1 MQGRLGWEDMRLVL
15 AVGTAGTLAGAA
27 RALGIDH
34 STAFRR
40 LGALEGRLGARLFD
54 RARDGYAPTPAGEAV
69 MASAA
74 RVEQEITGLE
84 RALAGQDLRPSG
96 TVRATTTDTLVEVL
110 TPCFAAF
117 REAQPEIVLEV
128 VATNAFL
135 TLTRRDA
142 DVAIRPAV
150 DAPEALVGRRA
161 AGLGFA
167 VYGAARSAPADLG
180 DPAAHRWVAPD
191 ESLAQAAT
199 ARWVR
204 ANVPD
209 GAVVHR
215 SNTLLGVAAAARAG
229 MGLAVL
235 PCFMG
240 DADPG
245 LARVGGVLP
254 GVDSGLWLLTH
265 PDLRRV
271 ARVRAFLDFMAAEIA
286 RRRPLF
292 EGRG

>member
-74 RVEQEITGLE
+74 RVEQEIAGLE

-110 TPCFAAF
+110 TPSFAAF
-117 REAQPEIVLEV
+117 RRAQPEIVLEV

-142 DVAIRPAV
+142 DVAIRPAAE
-150 DAPEALVGRRA
+150 APEALVGRRA

-167 VYGAARSAPADLG
+167 VYGAAGAAPADLD
-180 DPAAHRWVAPD
+180 DPAPHRWVAPD

-209 GAVVHR
+209 RAVVHR
-215 SNTLLGVAAAARAG
+215 CNTLLGVAAAARAG

-254 GVDSGLWLLTH
+254 GVESGLWLLTH